1 MHACLGL
8 FIFLL
13 PLSLASSSA
22 VEPEIFLS
30 TVYFAL
36 LLVFL
41 AVWIIVKGLSFKK
54 LGTIQYPVIILSL
67 FLVMAVPF
75 TLNRANG
82 LWEITQFTVSLILFL
97 VIAPLEEDK
106 KKRLA
111 AEIVLGALAISLLAI
126 FQYFFGFQLLSDY
139 VQRTNITDPF
149 VLEKIAQ
156 RRVFFP
162 FPTPGILGG
171 YLAMALP
178 LALCSG
184 KRAFFAIPI
193 GLALLLT
200 QSLSALLSLMVI
212 LAAFS
217 VWKNRSS
224 KKKVFLLLG
233 LGMVLG
239 GLFALRTSNVHQHLL
254 PSFSMTARLD
264 YWKETLRVI
273 SAHPWLGTGF
283 GNFDLQSS
291 RYAHNSFLQL
301 WAETGVIGM
310 TVFIWLWTAILR
322 NGWKSIPSFY
332 KDQQKWALLAGI
344 CIFLVHNL
352 MDFTLFL
359 PAVSFIWWVMLGM
372 FAVPVSQEAKE
383 GLASASK
390 RI

>member
-22 VEPEIFLS
+22 VEPEILLS
-30 TVYFAL
+30 AAYFAL
-36 LLVFL
+36 LLIFL

-54 LGTIQYPVIILSL
+54 LETIQYPAIILSL
-67 FLVMAVPF
+67 LLVMAVPF
-75 TLNRANG
+75 TLNRSNG
-82 LWEITQFTVSLILFL
+82 LWEIAQFATGLILFL
-97 VIAPLEEDK
+97 VAASLDERGK
-106 KKRLA
+106 NRLA
-111 AEIVLGALAISLLAI
+111 AEIVLGALVISLLAI

-171 YLAMALP
+171 YLAMVLP

-212 LAAFS
+212 LAAFYI
-217 VWKNRSS
+217 WKSRSS
-224 KKKVFLLLG
+224 KKKAFVLLG

-239 GLFALRTSNVHQHLL
+239 GMFALRTSNTHQHLL
-254 PSFSMTARLD
+254 PSFSAAARLD

-273 SAHPWLGTGF
+273 SAHPWLGAGF
-283 GNFDLQSS
+283 GNFDLQPS

-301 WAETGVIGM
+301 WAETGVAGM
-310 TVFIWLWTAILR
+310 AVFIWLWAAIFR
-322 NGWKSIPSFY
+322 NGWKHISSFY
-332 KDQQKWALLAGI
+332 KDRQKWALLAGI
-344 CIFLVHNL
+344 GIFLVHNL

-372 FAVPVSQEAKE
+372 FTVPASEEEKE
-383 GLASASK
+383 GLANASK
-390 RI
+390 QI